1 MIFFKILAGFIN
13 VSDTHYKTFQTSYM
27 ILCVELL
34 QTTVACNYLE
44 LGKQTSE
51 LLLYLSSVSAS
62 CSLCAFSFAC
72 LISTA

>member
-34 QTTVACNYLE
+34 QTTVACCIFFC
-44 LGKQTSE
+44 
-51 LLLYLSSVSAS
+51 LSH
-62 CSLCAFSFAC
+62 
-72 LISTA
+72 